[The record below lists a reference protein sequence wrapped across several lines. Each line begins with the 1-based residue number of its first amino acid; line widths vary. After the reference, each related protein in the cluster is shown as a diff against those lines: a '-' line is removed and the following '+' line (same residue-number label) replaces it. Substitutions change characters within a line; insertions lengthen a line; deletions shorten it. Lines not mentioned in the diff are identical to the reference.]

1 MKTPIFAATALAV
14 ILSSASAQNTM
25 PTVPASPPPYVYDQ
39 RSYAHV
45 PVLIDPAAAQ
55 MIVDNFHT
63 NLSSLGGERYLI
75 YVNHQLPGNSA
86 DTNAVPSVMT
96 SKTSPTLADHQT
108 VRDVERLVAR
118 PLRTAG
124 ATLIDE
130 TTLTRL
136 NGGSLQS
143 EPSLDTLAKSADVA
157 IEVLV
162 SSRSVT
168 VPEVTG
174 DKTYLV
180 PDIQMT
186 AISLK
191 DGRVL
196 GQASAAEVMNKAGGP
211 ALVARN
217 FGVQDVTEA
226 TSLALMD
233 NMLHETK

>member
-1 MKTPIFAATALAV
+1 MNALTFTAALALV
-14 ILSSASAQNTM
+14 ALLTSARAQNTM
-25 PTVPASPPPYVYDQ
+25 PTAPATPPPYVYDQ
-39 RSYAHV
+39 RSYARV
-45 PVLIDPAAAQ
+45 PVLIDPSSADS
-55 MIVDNFHT
+55 IVDDFHT
-63 NLSSLGGERYLI
+63 NLSTLGQRYLI
-75 YVNHQLPGNSA
+75 YVNRPLPGDSA
-86 DTNAVPSVMT
+86 DTNAASSIMT
-96 SKTSPTLADHQT
+96 GKSAPTLADHQT

-130 TTLTRL
+130 AALTRL
-136 NGGSLQS
+136 NAGAP
-143 EPSLDTLAKSADVA
+143 EPSREALTQSADVA

-168 VPEVTG
+168 VPEVIG

-186 AISLK
+186 AIRLK
-191 DGRVL
+191 DGHVL
-196 GQASAAEVMNKAGGP
+196 GQASAAEVMNRAGGP

-233 NMLHETK
+233 NMLHQTK